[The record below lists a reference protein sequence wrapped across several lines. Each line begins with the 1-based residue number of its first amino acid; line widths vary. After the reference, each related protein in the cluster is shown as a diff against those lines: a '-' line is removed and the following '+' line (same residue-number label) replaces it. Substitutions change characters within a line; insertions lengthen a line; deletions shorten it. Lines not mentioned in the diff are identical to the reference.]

1 MHSFI
6 ALAKK
11 PKLQTVNSGTLLV
24 DDKQQSQQDNSKL
37 VSKFTDI
44 ITQTDA
50 ITQKLTKALTLLG
63 FKQITQEVSSVNEQT
78 SDDEQTSNFIP
89 LTYLGGYVVNS
100 PEEEKIKEAQKSID
114 ESDYEIIP
122 DIQLS
127 LPKPICSE
135 EVFRRRKQTL
145 WPVESGIRQAHE
157 NGITGN
163 GVLIGVLDTGCD
175 ADHIQFRK
183 KPIDFRYVPL
193 RSGSDNLREVRG
205 FDVDG
210 HGTHVCGIIAGQ
222 HIGIAPEADLMVA
235 SVIES
240 ETRRTSLSRI
250 SIALDWMI
258 SQFGSVKNRSKPI
271 IVNMSLG
278 FEPEYL
284 SKSEQGA
291 LIVGIRGFISTLVE
305 DFDVLPVVAI
315 GNEGPGNVRAPGY
328 FPETLSVGAV
338 NFNNKPAH
346 FSGSGPSLTGKETQP
361 DIVGYGVNIFS
372 SLERDMN
379 NRSLYK
385 YMSGTSMAAPYVAG
399 IAALYASSDAKLQG
413 KALRQHLLNTALPL
427 QAPADRVGAGLAR
440 FTENG
445 KKIT

>member
-6 ALAKK
+6 ALVKK
-11 PKLQTVNSGTLLV
+11 SNFQTVNSGILSMG
-24 DDKQQSQQDNSKL
+24 DKQQSQQSSSRL
-37 VSKFTDI
+37 FSQFTE
-44 ITQTDA
+44 A
-50 ITQKLTKALTLLG
+50 ITQKFSEALTLLG
-63 FKQITQEVSSVNEQT
+63 FKQITQEVFSLNEQT
-78 SDDEQTSNFIP
+78 SDDEQTSHFIS
-89 LTYLGGYVVNS
+89 LNYLGAYVVNS
-100 PEEEKIKEAQKSID
+100 PKKKKIKEAQKSID
-114 ESDYEIIP
+114 ELGYEIIP

-127 LPKPICSE
+127 LPKPMYSGEI
-135 EVFRRRKQTL
+135 FRRRKQIL

-210 HGTHVCGIIAGQ
+210 HGTHVCGVIAGQ
-222 HIGIAPEADLMVA
+222 HIGIAPGADLMVA

-240 ETRRTSLSRI
+240 ETHRTSLSRI
-250 SIALDWMI
+250 SIALDWML
-258 SQFGSVKNRSKPI
+258 SQFGSKENRSKPI

-278 FEPEYL
+278 FKSEYL
-284 SKSEQGA
+284 SKSEQEA
-291 LIVGIRGFISTLVE
+291 LMIGIRGFISTLVE
-305 DFDVLPVVAI
+305 DFDILPVVAI

-328 FPETLSVGAV
+328 FPETLSVGAIDSHH
-338 NFNNKPAH
+338 KPAG
-346 FSGSGPSLTGKETQP
+346 FSGGGLSPINGEVQP
-361 DIVGYGVNIFS
+361 DIAGYGVDIFS
-372 SLERDMN
+372 SLGRDIN

-385 YMSGTSMAAPYVAG
+385 YMSGMSMATPYVAG
-399 IAALYASSDAKLQG
+399 IAALYASTNAKLQG
-413 KALRQHLLNTALPL
+413 KALRQHLIDTALPL
-427 QAPADRVGAGLAR
+427 QVPADRVGAGLAR

-445 KKIT
+445 NKTA

>member
-1 MHSFI
+1 M
-6 ALAKK
+6 
-11 PKLQTVNSGTLLV
+11 VN
-24 DDKQQSQQDNSKL
+24 DKQL
-37 VSKFTDI
+37 TY
-44 ITQTDA
+44 A
-50 ITQKLTKALTLLG
+50 ITQKLTEALTLLG
-63 FKQITQEVSSVNEQT
+63 FKQITQEFSSVNEQT
-78 SDDEQTSNFIP
+78 SDGEQTSNFIP
-89 LTYLGGYVVNS
+89 LNYLGAYIVNS
-100 PEEEKIKEAQKSID
+100 SDKEKITEAQKSID
-114 ESDYEIIP
+114 ELDYEIVP

-127 LPKPICSE
+127 LPKPMCSE
-135 EVFRRRKQTL
+135 EVFRRRKQIL
-145 WPVESGIRQAHE
+145 WSMESGIRQAHE

-193 RSGSDNLREVRG
+193 RSGFGNLRKVRG

-240 ETRRTSLSRI
+240 ETHRTSLARI
-250 SIALDWMI
+250 GIALDWML
-258 SQFGSVKNRSKPI
+258 SQFESEDNRSKPI
-271 IVNMSLG
+271 IVNMSFG
-278 FEPEYL
+278 FRPEYL
-284 SKSEQGA
+284 SESEQEA
-291 LIVGIRGFISTLVE
+291 LMIGIRGFISTLVE

-315 GNEGPGNVRAPGY
+315 GNDGPGSLRAPGY
-328 FPETLSVGAV
+328 FPEILSVGAIDSHH
-338 NFNNKPAH
+338 KPVQ
-346 FSGSGPSLTGKETQP
+346 FSGGGLSPIDGEVKP
-361 DIVGYGVNIFS
+361 DIAGYGVNIFS
-372 SLERDMN
+372 SLGRDIN

-399 IAALYASSDAKLQG
+399 IAALYASADAKLQG
-413 KALRQHLLNTALPL
+413 KKLRQHLIKTALHL

-445 KKIT
+445 NKKT

>member
-6 ALAKK
+6 VLTKK
-11 PKLQTVNSGTLLV
+11 SNFQIMNSRTLLV
-24 DDKQQSQQDNSKL
+24 NDKQL
-37 VSKFTDI
+37 TY
-44 ITQTDA
+44 A
-50 ITQKLTKALTLLG
+50 ITQKLTEALILLG
-63 FKQITQEVSSVNEQT
+63 FKQITQEFSSVNEQT
-78 SDDEQTSNFIP
+78 SDGEQTSNFIP
-89 LTYLGGYVVNS
+89 LNYLGAYIVNS
-100 PEEEKIKEAQKSID
+100 SDEERIKEAQKSLD
-114 ESDYEIIP
+114 ELDYEIVP

-127 LPKPICSE
+127 LPKPMCSE
-135 EVFRRRKQTL
+135 EVFRRRKQIL
-145 WPVESGIRQAHE
+145 WSVESGIRQAHE

-193 RSGSDNLREVRG
+193 RSGFDNLRKVRG

-222 HIGIAPEADLMVA
+222 HIGIAPGADLMVA

-240 ETRRTSLSRI
+240 ETNRTSLARI
-250 SIALDWMI
+250 GIALDWML
-258 SQFGSVKNRSKPI
+258 SQFGSKENRSKPI

-278 FEPEYL
+278 FRPEYL
-284 SKSEQGA
+284 SKSDQEA
-291 LIVGIRGFISTLVE
+291 LMIGIRGFILTLVE

-315 GNEGPGNVRAPGY
+315 GNEGPGRVRAPGY
-328 FPETLSVGAV
+328 FPETLSVGAIDSHH
-338 NFNNKPAH
+338 KPTQ
-346 FSGSGPSLTGKETQP
+346 FSSGGLSPIDGEVQP

-372 SLERDMN
+372 SLGRDIN

-399 IAALYASSDAKLQG
+399 IAALYASADAKLQG
-413 KALRQHLLNTALPL
+413 KKLRQHLIKTALHL

-445 KKIT
+445 NKKT

>member
-6 ALAKK
+6 VLTKK
-11 PKLQTVNSGTLLV
+11 PNFQAMNSRTLLV
-24 DDKQQSQQDNSKL
+24 NDKQL
-37 VSKFTDI
+37 TYA
-44 ITQTDA
+44 T
-50 ITQKLTKALTLLG
+50 TQKLTETLRLLG
-63 FKQITQEVSSVNEQT
+63 FKQITQEFSSVNEQT
-78 SDDEQTSNFIP
+78 SDDEQISNFIF
-89 LTYLGGYVVNS
+89 LNYLGAYVVNS
-100 PEEEKIKEAQKSID
+100 SNEERIKEAQKSID
-114 ESDYEIIP
+114 ELDYEIIP

-127 LPKPICSE
+127 LPKPMSSG
-135 EVFRRRKQTL
+135 EVFRRRKQIL
-145 WPVESGIRQAHE
+145 WPMESGIRQAHE

-183 KPIDFRYVPL
+183 KPIGFRYVPL

-222 HIGIAPEADLMVA
+222 HIGIAPGADLMVA

-240 ETRRTSLSRI
+240 ETHRTSLSRI
-250 SIALDWMI
+250 SIALDWML
-258 SQFGSVKNRSKPI
+258 SQFGRKENRSKSI

-278 FEPEYL
+278 FKTEYL
-284 SKSEQGA
+284 SKPDQKA
-291 LIVGIRGFISTLVE
+291 LMIGIRRFIYTLVE

-315 GNEGPGNVRAPGY
+315 GNDGPGSVRAPGY
-328 FPETLSVGAV
+328 FPEVLSVGAIDSHH
-338 NFNNKPAH
+338 KPAG
-346 FSGSGPSLTGKETQP
+346 FSGGGLSPIDGEVQP
-361 DIVGYGVNIFS
+361 NIAGYGVNIFS
-372 SLERDMN
+372 SLGRDIN

-399 IAALYASSDAKLQG
+399 IAALYASVDAKFQG
-413 KALRQHLLNTALPL
+413 KRLRQHLINTVLPL

-445 KKIT
+445 NEKA

>member
-1 MHSFI
+1 M
-6 ALAKK
+6 
-11 PKLQTVNSGTLLV
+11 
-24 DDKQQSQQDNSKL
+24 
-37 VSKFTDI
+37 
-44 ITQTDA
+44 
-50 ITQKLTKALTLLG
+50 
-63 FKQITQEVSSVNEQT
+63 NEQT
-78 SDDEQTSNFIP
+78 SDDEQISNFIF
-89 LTYLGGYVVNS
+89 LNYLGAYVVNS
-100 PEEEKIKEAQKSID
+100 SNEERIKEAQKSID
-114 ESDYEIIP
+114 ELDYEIIP

-127 LPKPICSE
+127 LPKPMSSG
-135 EVFRRRKQTL
+135 EVFRRRKQIL
-145 WPVESGIRQAHE
+145 WPMESGIRQAHE

-183 KPIDFRYVPL
+183 KPIGFRYVPL

-222 HIGIAPEADLMVA
+222 HIGIAPGADLMVA

-240 ETRRTSLSRI
+240 ETHRTSLSRI
-250 SIALDWMI
+250 SIALDWML
-258 SQFGSVKNRSKPI
+258 SQFGRKENRSKSI

-278 FEPEYL
+278 FKTEYL
-284 SKSEQGA
+284 SKPDQKA
-291 LIVGIRGFISTLVE
+291 LMIGIRRFIYTLVE

-315 GNEGPGNVRAPGY
+315 GNDGPGSVRAPGY
-328 FPETLSVGAV
+328 FPEVLSVGAIDSHH
-338 NFNNKPAH
+338 KPAG
-346 FSGSGPSLTGKETQP
+346 FSGGGLSPIDGEVQP
-361 DIVGYGVNIFS
+361 NIAGYGVNIFS
-372 SLERDMN
+372 SLGRDIN

-399 IAALYASSDAKLQG
+399 IAALYASVDAKFQG
-413 KALRQHLLNTALPL
+413 KRLRQHLINTVLPL

-445 KKIT
+445 NEKA